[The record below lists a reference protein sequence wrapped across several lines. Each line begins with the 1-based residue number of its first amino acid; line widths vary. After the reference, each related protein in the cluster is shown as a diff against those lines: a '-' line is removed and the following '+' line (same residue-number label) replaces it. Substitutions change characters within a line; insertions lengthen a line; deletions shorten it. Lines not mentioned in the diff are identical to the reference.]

1 VCGLLAYIGM
11 ASRFYPSM
19 SSSTGCLC
27 IRIMFEQT
35 DIEIVDKIDA
45 QSDAVK
51 YSKHSCVQLYKIR
64 QKYDGPQPRECF
76 CASVRRKVWY
86 KDFMV
91 WYEKALRQVHQ

>member
-1 VCGLLAYIGM
+1 MCGLLAYIGM
-11 ASRFYPSM
+11 ASGFYPSM

-35 DIEIVDKIDA
+35 DIEIVDKIDV
-45 QSDAVK
+45 QPDAVK

-64 QKYDGPQPRECF
+64 MKYDGPQPRECF

>member
-1 VCGLLAYIGM
+1 MCGLLAYIGM
-11 ASRFYPSM
+11 ASGLYPGM
-19 SSSTGCLC
+19 SSSTWCLC
-27 IRIMFEQT
+27 IRIMFEQA
-35 DIEIVDKIDA
+35 DIEVVDKIDA
-45 QSDAVK
+45 QSEAVK

>member
-1 VCGLLAYIGM
+1 MCGLLAYIGM
-11 ASRFYPSM
+11 ASRFYPSL

-64 QKYDGPQPRECF
+64 VKYDGPQPRECF